1 MGGIKFMFF
10 TGVGTALD
18 GRFIVGAGG
27 GGIYIPAFLV
37 LLIVLMVV
45 VLASYLIWLANR
57 HMKRAIFEH
66 ANIDEIT
73 GYGNYSKFVD
83 DANIMLKYNDMHY
96 VVGYIDISNFK
107 SINDFYGRKCG
118 DLVLKTIADRVHDI
132 VIPDGICARIFAD
145 RFVFMVSYLDLS
157 SLEYMVETHL
167 SEVDFEIPEVNSAI
181 RLKCNCGIYRVD
193 DYRENVNNMVDK
205 ASMAAKISKNSIS
218 KMVTVLEKDIN
229 ATIVSNQKMTYMM
242 NEALNNHE
250 FVPYIQ
256 PKVSFRDG
264 RIVGGE
270 ALVRWM
276 SSDGGMIPPDKF
288 IPLFE
293 QNGFVT
299 NVDFYMLEKICS
311 MLKKREEWGK
321 RNVPISVNQS
331 RVHVYDNMY
340 INKLINTF
348 DKYGIDKENIIFE
361 LTESAF
367 TENTDEM
374 IVLIKRMKTLG
385 YRISMDDFGCGYSS
399 LNMLNL
405 LPINELKIDKAFLD
419 DESPKSRFII
429 KTIVELAHGLGIS
442 IVCEG
447 VETDEQVRFL
457 RHIGCDVAQGYYYAR
472 PMPMNEF
479 EKMLDGRMSMAK

>member
-1 MGGIKFMFF
+1 MVFF
-10 TGVGTALD
+10 TGAGESLNV
-18 GRFIVGAGG
+18 RFIAAAG

-37 LLIVLMVV
+37 LLIVIMVV
-45 VLASYLIWLANR
+45 VLASYFIWLANK
-57 HMKRAIFEH
+57 HMKKAIFQH

-83 DANIMLKYNDMHY
+83 DANIMLKYDDMHY
-96 VVGYIDISNFK
+96 VVGYVDISNFK
-107 SINDFYGRKCG
+107 IINDFYGRKCG
-118 DLVLKTIADRVHDI
+118 DLVLRMIADRVHDI
-132 VIPDGICARIFAD
+132 VVPDGICARIFAD
-145 RFVFMVSYLDLS
+145 RFVFMVSYLDLG

-167 SEVDFEIPEVNSAI
+167 SEADVELPEINGTI

-193 DYRENVNNMVDK
+193 DYRENINDMVDK
-205 ASMAAKISKNSIS
+205 ASMAAKLSKNSVS
-218 KMVTVLEKDIN
+218 QMVTVLEKDIST
-229 ATIVSNQKMTYMM
+229 TIVNNQKITYKMNDALSNQ
-242 NEALNNHE
+242 E

-270 ALVRWM
+270 ALVRWV
-276 SSDGGMIPPDKF
+276 SGEYGTIPPDKF

-299 NVDFYMLEKICS
+299 KVDFYMLEKVCA
-311 MLKKREEWGK
+311 MLKARADIGK

-331 RVHVYDNMY
+331 RIHIYDKMY

-367 TENTDEM
+367 TENTDDM

-457 RHIGCDVAQGYYYAR
+457 RHIGCDVAQGYYYAK